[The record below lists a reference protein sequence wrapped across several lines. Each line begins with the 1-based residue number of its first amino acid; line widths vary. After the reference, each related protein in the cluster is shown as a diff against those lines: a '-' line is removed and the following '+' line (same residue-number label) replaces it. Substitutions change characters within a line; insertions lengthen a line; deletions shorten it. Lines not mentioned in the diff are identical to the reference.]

1 MNDEGGRGNATG
13 APKTVRE
20 AEPRTERLKRI
31 VREARHAS
39 QMVTLPSAV
48 PGDEDKFVPEPTGLV
63 GLVAKGVW
71 VYTEPAKS
79 DDGSANRGSAAGTST
94 RDFSDTAVGPV
105 FVSYGPMLADG
116 DQIAEEWESQM
127 YTSNGTIY
135 NNQYM
140 LVLRFDGDSVTE
152 FHLHD
157 DSQHANLTYGQSG
170 GRAEPAP
177 SREPRQPFGNGPTY
191 PGEMD
196 TPFEIV
202 EQFDLDP
209 RMLCDAV
216 ASASAPPVDIEPGV
230 AGNRAVLRGLRRA
243 LALGDQAAVNSF
255 YGPGYRHFIA
265 GDRPFGWDHLPLE
278 EIYAPLVEHLA
289 SPLTLRFGPV
299 LADETRAFEQMMS
312 FARLDDGT
320 VYNNWHAVMYEI
332 RGGKIVQTRE
342 YLDTC
347 HVWAT
352 LGRWASW
359 ADHPAT
365 PLRVVRRSNLQGIAM
380 TVQYKPNQGPDLA
393 RWQPLPPVK

>member
-1 MNDEGGRGNATG
+1 MNDEGGDRNTTGSPNA
-13 APKTVRE
+13 APE

-39 QMVTLPSAV
+39 QMVSLPSAV
-48 PGDEDKFVPEPTGLV
+48 PGDENKFVPEPTGLV

-79 DDGSANRGSAAGTST
+79 SDDGSLNQGSAAGTST
-94 RDFSDTAVGPV
+94 RDFSATAIGPV

-135 NNQYM
+135 NNQYA

-157 DSQHANLTYGQSG
+157 DSHHANLTYGQSG
-170 GRAEPAP
+170 GRADPAP
-177 SREPRQPFGNGPTY
+177 STEPRRPFGNGPTY

-216 ASASAPPVDIEPGV
+216 ASTSAPPVDIEPGV
-230 AGNRAVLRGLRRA
+230 SGNRALVRGLRRA
-243 LALGDQAAVNSF
+243 LASGDQATVNSF

-289 SPLTLRFGPV
+289 SPLTLRYGPV

-320 VYNNWHAVMYEI
+320 LYNNWHAVMYEI
-332 RGGKIVQTRE
+332 RAGKIVHVPCLGNARTMGLMGRPSGDAAYGCPALQSAR
-342 YLDTC
+342 DC
-347 HVWAT
+347 HD
-352 LGRWASW
+352 G
-359 ADHPAT
+359 P
-365 PLRVVRRSNLQGIAM
+365 
-380 TVQYKPNQGPDLA
+380 VQAEPGPG
-393 RWQPLPPVK
+393 P